1 MRPRRTNSTSIARRL
16 TVRAAFTLVELM
28 VVLVIISILASVI
41 MFAMFGAQEAARE
54 AKTKNMISKLNTA
67 IMQRYE
73 SYITRR
79 VPLRMASNEQ
89 PMNFARRRLQ
99 AIRELM
105 RMEMPDRWTDVF
117 DAPVTGIAV
126 PSVTRTYRRIV
137 NLRHSTAASQN
148 ADAFQGAESLFLIVS
163 YGTEDADAM
172 THFSQSDI
180 GDVDNDGLPEFLD
193 GWGRP
198 ISFIR
203 WPAGFDSPRQSRD
216 ETKDFDQF
224 NPWRILDDRPPTAQ
238 PPWPSN
244 VPRRFALYPLIYSGG
259 PDKKYDIAT
268 GAEDSS
274 GTAVPVR
281 YSVPAG
287 STSAYVDPYMLLPN
301 SNMQVGQPND
311 NDSDGSLDN
320 TDNVHNHNLIVR

>member
-1 MRPRRTNSTSIARRL
+1 
-16 TVRAAFTLVELM
+16 M

-67 IMQRYE
+67 IMQRYQ

-79 VPLRMASNEQ
+79 VPLRSLSSEQ

-117 DAPVTGIAV
+117 DAPSPA
-126 PSVTRTYRRIV
+126 
-137 NLRHSTAASQN
+137 LRSPASPEPT
-148 ADAFQGAESLFLIVS
+148 AESLIFAIPPPPRKTPTHFRAPVVLLIVS

-224 NPWRILDDRPPTAQ
+224 NPWRILDDRPPTAA
-238 PPWPSN
+238 PLALK
-244 VPRRFALYPLIYSGG
+244 RAAALALYPLIYSGG